1 MEEFE
6 SMANAGEIIERL
18 ARECERQKIQI
29 EKLEAEKAALLKE
42 LEALKA
48 AK

>member
-6 SMANAGEIIERL
+6 SMPNAGEIIERL

-29 EKLEAEKAALLKE
+29 KKLEAEKSGLA
-42 LEALKA
+42 
-48 AK
+48 